1 MKLIYFAF
9 VLLCVSCANKPNKSQ
24 ISDAQN
30 ICKYSKWLR
39 ISETK
44 DLITIEIINPDYPD
58 QIRRFKLPNFN
69 GSKNNAVNVDIKEP
83 LHRLA
88 CLSNTHVGML
98 SALNSQHTIV
108 AVSDVKYIYD
118 TKVKSNKVISL
129 GDEQAISPE
138 KIIKSKAQAVIYSG
152 FSNSFPKQEILNKVG
167 IHSIPN
173 YDWRETNALGKAEWI
188 LLFGYLTGNVSKAK
202 EVFNEICSNYNTC
215 KNTNKKSEKGPLMIS
230 GNVTGDF
237 WFAPAGQSY
246 HSQLFKDA
254 GMNYVFSRQKGTGS
268 IHLTIEKALA
278 SGNKASLWLNPGF
291 PTKEA
296 ILTSNSKAVH
306 MNPMKNGKIY
316 CYSHDSNKYW
326 ELSACRPDLV
336 LSDYIKI
343 RTGNTSDLFFYK
355 QVE

>member
-1 MKLIYFAF
+1 MKLIYLAL
-9 VLLCVSCANKPNKSQ
+9 VVLCVSCANKPNKSQ

-44 DLITIEIINPDYPD
+44 ELITIEIINPDNPN
-58 QIRRFKLPNFN
+58 QIQRLKLPNFN
-69 GSKNNAVNVDIKEP
+69 GSKNSTIHYDIEQP
-83 LHRLA
+83 ILRLA

-98 SALNSQHTIV
+98 SALSSQHKIV

-118 TKVKSNKVISL
+118 AKVKSNNVISL
-129 GDEQAISPE
+129 GDEGVISPE

-152 FSNSFPKQEILNKVG
+152 FSNSFPKQEILKKVG
-167 IHSIPN
+167 ILAIPD
-173 YDWRETNALGKAEWI
+173 YDFRETNVLGRAEWV
-188 LLFGYLTGNVSKAK
+188 LLFGYLTGNASKAK
-202 EVFNEICSNYNTC
+202 AVFNDICSNYQSSI
-215 KNTNKKSEKGPLMIS
+215 KRNKKSAKGPVMIS
-230 GNVTGDF
+230 GNLFRGKWD
-237 WFAPAGQSY
+237 APAGQSY
-246 HSQLFKDA
+246 HSQLFRDA
-254 GMNYVFSRQKGTGS
+254 GMNYVYFQEKGTVS
-268 IHLTIEKALA
+268 IEMSIEKALA
-278 SGNKASLWLNPGF
+278 SGNKATLWLNPGK

-296 ILTSNSKAVH
+296 ILNSNANAAH

-343 RTGNTSDLFFYK
+343 QSGKTADLFFYK
-355 QVE
+355 QVK